1 MDTNELFFLKN
12 VVRSGELLEKETF
25 VELENDMLKRLSD
38 IKQYFSKVSEINQK
52 IKTIEQDFSDDTI

>member
-1 MDTNELFFLKN
+1 MLIYK
-12 VVRSGELLEKETF
+12 TF